1 MKNKNKIRIKK
12 GIRIQVLNII
22 LLGMTLVMAGWFVY
36 SNWELQKQYE
46 MLENAQ
52 KKYIAYENAAQIL
65 QGSID
70 NMREDV
76 QFFAQTGEKSYMSL
90 YFKEVMSGR
99 RESALEV
106 LNGDQRES
114 ALLTQAKTESDRIM
128 KLDYHIIHL
137 VATAS
142 MSSSGVAVSKEYREY
157 TLPKDERFLSNDKKW
172 SLGKK
177 LAFNSDYMQLQR
189 SVSSH
194 IKSFSNKALQR
205 RQNEVQNYEK
215 SVAKHISYQYLLI
228 AVFVVCMG
236 LIALEYHVQVVNVL
250 KKYVRRIV
258 GDELLRPKG
267 VKELRYLA
275 DAYNENTEKKL
286 EQEKKLKIRADYDAL
301 TGVTNRGAFEKIV
314 EAKLMAEEEENKGA
328 FLLVDVDRF
337 KGVNDGY
344 GHDIGDAVLK
354 KIAHALRDKFRGGD
368 IVGRLGGDEFAL
380 WLDGLPQEN
389 VSYVTER
396 IDEINQ
402 ELMAPLDGLPPVSIS
417 VGISF
422 PDGGE
427 NFQNIYKKSDDALY
441 RVKKGGRCSA
451 AVYVEE

>member
-1 MKNKNKIRIKK
+1 MRNNKISKK

-36 SNWELQKQYE
+36 SNGELQRQYE

-52 KKYIAYENAAQIL
+52 KKYIAFENAAQIL

-128 KLDYHIIHL
+128 KLDYHIIRL
-137 VATAS
+137 VATAN
-142 MSSSGVAVSKEYREY
+142 MCSSGVAVSKEYREY
-157 TLPKDERFLSNDKKW
+157 NIPNEEHFLSNDKKW

-177 LAFNSDYMQLQR
+177 LAFNSDYMRLQR

-194 IKSFSNKALQR
+194 IKSFSNKVLQR

-228 AVFVVCMG
+228 VIFVICMG
-236 LIALEYHVQVVNVL
+236 LIALVYHVQVVTVL

-275 DAYNENTEKKL
+275 DAYNENAEKKL

-314 EAKLMAEEEENKGA
+314 EAKLMAEKEENKGA

-380 WLDGLPQEN
+380 WLDGLSREN

-402 ELMAPLDGLPPVSIS
+402 QLMAPLDGLPPVSIS

-422 PDGGE
+422 ADEGE
-427 NFQNIYKKSDDALY
+427 NFRNIYKKSDDALY

>member
-1 MKNKNKIRIKK
+1 MRNKIRIKK

-22 LLGMTLVMAGWFVY
+22 LLGMTLVMAVWFVY
-36 SNWELQKQYE
+36 SNWELQRQYE

-52 KKYIAYENAAQIL
+52 KKYIAFENAAQIL

-76 QFFAQTGEKSYMSL
+76 QSFAQTGEKSYMSL

-114 ALLTQAKTESDRIM
+114 ALLTQAKMESDRIM
-128 KLDYHIIHL
+128 ELDYHIISL

-142 MSSSGVAVSKEYREY
+142 MCSSGVEVSKEYREY
-157 TLPKDERFLSNDKKW
+157 DLPKEERFLSNDKKW

-177 LAFNSDYMQLQR
+177 LAFNSDYVQLQR
-189 SVSSH
+189 SVSRH

-215 SVAKHISYQYLLI
+215 SVAQHISYQYLLI
-228 AVFVVCMG
+228 VIFVICMG
-236 LIALEYHVQVVNVL
+236 LIALEYHVQVVTVL

-258 GDELLRPKG
+258 GDELLRPQG

-275 DAYNENTEKKL
+275 DAYNENAEKKL

-314 EAKLMAEEEENKGA
+314 EAKLMAEKEENKGA

-337 KGVNDGY
+337 KSVNDGY

-368 IVGRLGGDEFAL
+368 TVGRLGGDEFAL
-380 WLDGLPQEN
+380 WLDGLSREN

-402 ELMAPLDGLPPVSIS
+402 KLMAPLDGLPPVSIS

-422 PDGGE
+422 ADEGE

-451 AVYVEE
+451 TVYVEE

>member
-1 MKNKNKIRIKK
+1 MRNRVRKKK
-12 GIRIQVLNII
+12 GIRIQALNII
-22 LLGMTLVMAGWFVY
+22 LLGMTIVMAGWFTY

-52 KKYIAYENAAQIL
+52 KQYIESENAAQML
-65 QGSID
+65 QQSVD
-70 NMREDV
+70 SMRENV

-99 RESALEV
+99 REQAMEAL
-106 LNGDQRES
+106 DDAQREC
-114 ALLTQAKTESDRIM
+114 ALLAQAKIESDRIM
-128 KLDYHIIHL
+128 QMDYHIICL
-137 VATAS
+137 VDMS
-142 MSSSGVAVSKEYREY
+142 IMPSSSVAMNEDYQDYE
-157 TLPKDERFLSNDKKW
+157 LPEEEQKLSNTKKW
-172 SLGKK
+172 ALGQK
-177 LAFNSDYMQLQR
+177 LIVSAEYMNLQR
-189 SVSSH
+189 NVSGH
-194 IKSFSNKALQR
+194 IKTFSNKVLQR
-205 RQNEVQNYEK
+205 RQNDIQNYEE
-215 SVAKHISYQYLLI
+215 SVAKHISYQYILI
-228 AVFVVCMG
+228 VIFVICMG
-236 LIALEYHVQVVNVL
+236 MIALEYYMQVVNVL

-258 GDELLRPKG
+258 GDELLQGKG
-267 VKELRYLA
+267 VRELRYLA

-301 TGVTNRGAFEKIV
+301 TGVTNRGAFERIV
-314 EAKLMAEEEENKGA
+314 EAKLAADGDENKGA

-337 KGVNDGY
+337 KSVNDGY
-344 GHDIGDAVLK
+344 GHDTGDAVLK
-354 KIAHALRDKFRGGD
+354 KIAHMLRDKFRGDD
-368 IVGRLGGDEFAL
+368 ITGRLGGDEFAL

-402 ELMAPLDGLPPVSIS
+402 ELMAPTDGLPPVSIS

-422 PDGGE
+422 PDEGE

>member
-1 MKNKNKIRIKK
+1 MKNRIKIKTKK
-12 GIRIQVLNII
+12 GIRIQALNII
-22 LLGMTLVMAGWFVY
+22 LIGMTLIMAGLFAY
-36 SNWELQKQYE
+36 FNWELQRQYE

-52 KKYIAYENAAQIL
+52 KKYIACENAAQML

-99 RESALEV
+99 RERALEV
-106 LNGDQRES
+106 LNDDQRES
-114 ALLTQAKTESDRIM
+114 ALLAQAKTESDRIM
-128 KLDYHIIHL
+128 ELDYHIIRL
-137 VATAS
+137 VAVAS
-142 MSSSGVAVSKEYREY
+142 MTSSGVAVSKEYKEY
-157 TLPKDERFLSNDKKW
+157 KLPEDEWFLSSGKKW

-177 LAFNSDYMQLQR
+177 LAFNSEYMQLQR
-189 SVSSH
+189 GVNNH
-194 IKSFSNKALQR
+194 IRSFSNKALQR
-205 RQNEVQNYEK
+205 RQKEVQNYEK
-215 SVAKHISYQYLLI
+215 SVATHISYQYLLI
-228 AVFVVCMG
+228 GIFVVCMG
-236 LIALEYHVQVVNVL
+236 LIALEYHMQVVNVL
-250 KKYVRRIV
+250 KKYVHRIV
-258 GDELLRPKG
+258 GDELLLPKG

-275 DAYNENTEKKL
+275 DAYNENTERKL

-314 EAKLMAEEEENKGA
+314 EAKLAADGEESKGA

-337 KGVNDGY
+337 KSVNDGY
-344 GHDIGDAVLK
+344 GHDTGDAVLK
-354 KIAHALRDKFRGGD
+354 KIAHVLRDKFRGDD

-380 WLDGLPQEN
+380 WIDGLPREN

-402 ELMAPLDGLPPVSIS
+402 ELMAPTDGLPSVSIS

-422 PDGGE
+422 PDQGE

-441 RVKKGGRCSA
+441 CVKKGGRCST